1 MNAFTPKAIA
11 DARPLYSHWRNV
23 LFFDADAPPSHI
35 AEEAARRIEAVADLC
50 EGITEELPCCRAM
63 DLAAVIAILARDAA
77 ALLQYLP
84 STKLDGNAAD
94 AE

>member
-1 MNAFTPKAIA
+1 MSAFTPKAVS

-63 DLAAVIAILARDAA
+63 DLAAVVAILAKDAA
-77 ALLQYLP
+77 ALLQSLP
-84 STKLDGNAAD
+84 STELDGNAGSG
-94 AE
+94 E